1 MSDPLTTLLLADEVP
16 VDPPAAFGDALLDR
30 CLHELRPRRR
40 RGLVVTLAFV
50 AALVVV
56 GAATATYFA
65 TRESAAPAQPS
76 PSGLTIIR
84 TLPGSNAVSTI
95 AAVVDGRLRTVW
107 HCPHHIWCGVLTS
120 MAWSPDGRH
129 LAMTLGEIGG
139 RSGYV
144 GLHVIDVAT
153 GADHHIGA
161 PKISHPERAQSSTV
175 LHWIVGSLISHLG
188 CPLPSQVAWSPDSRQ
203 LAYSCG
209 DDLARGGTPTVIY
222 TIRRDGSDRRRLAT
236 GTKTAYSPTWSA
248 DGTRIAFSTE
258 PYPRLTYHCCSD
270 DPLRHLRGRV
280 YSVGLDGSHR
290 VLVARDAAS
299 PAYSPNGTAIAFETT
314 CGVRTVAVGA
324 ATFAEPR
331 CSHSSTTGGLSWSP
345 DGSTIAVA
353 SLQGVTL
360 LAPDGRVVGNPYAQ
374 DTRGVYEVAAP
385 AWAPTGAIA
394 RLLAPRGRPGY

>member
-1 MSDPLTTLLLADEVP
+1 MSDPLTTLLVANEVP
-16 VDPPAAFGDALLDR
+16 IDPPAPFADALLDR

-40 RGLVVTLAFV
+40 RGLVVALALV
-50 AALVVV
+50 AALVVA

-65 TRESAAPAQPS
+65 TRDSAAPAPPP

-84 TLPGSNAVSTI
+84 TLPSSNAVSTI
-95 AAVVDGRLRTVW
+95 AAVVDGKLRTVW
-107 HCPHHIWCGVLTS
+107 HCPHRVWCGVLTS

-129 LAMTLGEIGG
+129 LALTLGEIGG

-161 PKISHPERAQSSTV
+161 PKIPHPEREQSSTV
-175 LHWIVGSLISHLG
+175 LGWIVGSLVSHLG
-188 CPLPSQVAWSPDSRQ
+188 CPLPSQVAWSPDSSH
-203 LAYSCG
+203 LAYTCG
-209 DDLARGGTPTVIY
+209 DDLARGGQPTAIY
-222 TIRRDGSDRRRLAT
+222 IIRRDGSDRRQLET

-248 DGTRIAFSTE
+248 DGKRIAFSTE

-270 DPLRHLRGRV
+270 DPVQHLRGRV
-280 YSVGLDGSHR
+280 YSVGLDGSQR

-299 PAYSPNGTAIAFETT
+299 PAYSPDGKAIAFETT

-324 ATFAEPR
+324 PTFAEPR
-331 CSHSSTTGGLSWSP
+331 CTHSPTTGGLSWSP

-360 LAPDGRVVGNPYAQ
+360 LAPDGTVVGNPYTQ
-374 DTRGVYEVAAP
+374 DARGAYEVAAP
-385 AWAPTGAIA
+385 AWAPAGAIA
-394 RLLAPRGRPGY
+394 RLLAPRGRSGY